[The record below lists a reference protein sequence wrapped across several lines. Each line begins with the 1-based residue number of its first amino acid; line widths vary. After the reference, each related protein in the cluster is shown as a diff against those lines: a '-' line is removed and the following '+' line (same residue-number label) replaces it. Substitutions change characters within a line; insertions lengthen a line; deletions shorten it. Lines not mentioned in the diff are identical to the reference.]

1 MNIPMNDAIET
12 FMLLFGGRTDAYGT
26 WEGGSNKSQV
36 TYETFAKH
44 LYGEE
49 MIGIYPLTDGSTV
62 RWGCS
67 DIDVDDLDSA
77 RNLQTAFAMKSI
89 PAFIEKTV
97 RGFHVW
103 VFATDWIPAP
113 VMRRAFLSAHEAIGL
128 PPKEVNPKQ
137 EEATGL
143 GNYVRLPYPNG
154 IDSIPDN
161 RYMLLQ
167 KEDKPMTLK
176 EFLETA
182 QESKVSINL
191 LQPLA
196 EKHKPRSK
204 VHFNNLVISQ
214 SVNSSLDKVNGYI
227 ATIWRN
233 GPMEGNDR
241 SNTLIRMCHYMFEY
255 GTPINDAYTI
265 LVDAD
270 KRWGKFH
277 LRPDAVVHL
286 TKIIE
291 DCYGKNHTYKEDFN
305 P

>member
-1 MNIPMNDAIET
+1 MENYQSNIIKESCMNDAIET

-49 MIGIYPLTDGSTV
+49 LIGIYPLTDGSSV

-67 DIDVDDLDSA
+67 DIDVDDIDSA
-77 RNLQTAFAMKSI
+77 RNLQTALKIKSI
-89 PAFIEKTV
+89 NSFVEKTR
-97 RGFHVW
+97 RGYHVW
-103 VFATDWIPAP
+103 VFANDWVPAA
-113 VMRRAFLSAHEAIGL
+113 VMRRAFLSAHEAVNL
-128 PPKEVNPKQ
+128 VAKEVNPKQ

-143 GNYVRLPYPNG
+143 GNYVRLPYPAG
-154 IDSIPDN
+154 IDNIPEN
-161 RYMLLQ
+161 RYMLL
-167 KEDKPMTLK
+167 DKDDSPMPLK
-176 EFLETA
+176 DFLHEAYETRTN
-182 QESKVSINL
+182 INL
-191 LQPLA
+191 LSPLA

-204 VHFNNLVISQ
+204 VHFNNLTISP
-214 SVNSSLDKVNGYI
+214 SVNTSLDKVNGYI

-277 LRPDAVVHL
+277 LREDCVEQL
-286 TKIIE
+286 TKIVE
-291 DCYGKNHTYKEDFN
+291 DEKVI
-305 P
+305 

>member
-1 MNIPMNDAIET
+1 MNDAIET

-26 WEGGSNKSQV
+26 WEGGSVKSAV
-36 TYETFAKH
+36 SYNSFARH

-49 MIGIYPLTDGSTV
+49 LIGIYPLTDGSSV

-67 DIDVDDLDSA
+67 DIDVDDIDSA
-77 RNLQTAFAMKSI
+77 RNLQTALKIKSI
-89 PAFIEKTV
+89 NSFVEKTR
-97 RGFHVW
+97 RGYHVW
-103 VFATDWIPAP
+103 VFANDWVPAA
-113 VMRRAFLSAHEAIGL
+113 VMRRAFLSAHEAINL
-128 PPKEVNPKQ
+128 VAKEVNPKQ

-143 GNYVRLPYPNG
+143 GNYVRLPYPGG
-154 IDSIPDN
+154 IDNIPEN
-161 RYMLLQ
+161 RYMLLDKDDSPMPLKDFI
-167 KEDKPMTLK
+167 KEAYATR
-176 EFLETA
+176 TN
-182 QESKVSINL
+182 INL
-191 LQPLA
+191 LSPLA

-204 VHFNNLVISQ
+204 VHFNNLAISAN
-214 SVNSSLDKVNGYI
+214 VNSSLDKVNGYI

-291 DCYGKNHTYKEDFN
+291 DCYGKDHTYKEDFN

>member
-1 MNIPMNDAIET
+1 MNDAIET

-26 WEGGSNKSQV
+26 WEGGSVKSAV
-36 TYETFAKH
+36 SYNSFARH

-49 MIGIYPLTDGSTV
+49 LIGIYPLTDGSSV

-67 DIDVDDLDSA
+67 DIDVDDIDSA
-77 RNLQTAFAMKSI
+77 RNLQTALKIKSI
-89 PAFIEKTV
+89 NSFVEKTR
-97 RGFHVW
+97 RGYHVW
-103 VFATDWIPAP
+103 VFANDWVPAA
-113 VMRRAFLSAHEAIGL
+113 VMRRAFLSAHEAINL
-128 PPKEVNPKQ
+128 VAKEVNPKQ

-143 GNYVRLPYPNG
+143 GNYVRLPYPGG
-154 IDSIPDN
+154 IDNIPEN
-161 RYMLLQ
+161 RYMLLDKDDSPMPLKDFI
-167 KEDKPMTLK
+167 KEAYATR
-176 EFLETA
+176 TN
-182 QESKVSINL
+182 INL
-191 LQPLA
+191 LSPLA
-196 EKHKPRSK
+196 EKHKARSK
-204 VHFNNLVISQ
+204 VHFNNLTISAN
-214 SVNSSLDKVNGYI
+214 VNSSLDKVNGYI

-291 DCYGKNHTYKEDFN
+291 DCYGKDHVYKEDFN

>member
-1 MNIPMNDAIET
+1 
-12 FMLLFGGRTDAYGT
+12 
-26 WEGGSNKSQV
+26 
-36 TYETFAKH
+36 

-49 MIGIYPLTDGSTV
+49 LIGIYPLTDGSSV

-67 DIDVDDLDSA
+67 DIDVDDIDSA
-77 RNLQTAFAMKSI
+77 RNLQTALKIKSI
-89 PAFIEKTV
+89 NSFVEKTR
-97 RGFHVW
+97 RGYHVW
-103 VFATDWIPAP
+103 VFANDWVPAA
-113 VMRRAFLSAHEAIGL
+113 VMRRAFLSAHEAVNL
-128 PPKEVNPKQ
+128 VAKEVNPKQ

-143 GNYVRLPYPNG
+143 GNYVRLPYPAG
-154 IDSIPDN
+154 IDNIPEN
-161 RYMLLQ
+161 RYMLL
-167 KEDKPMTLK
+167 DKDDSPMPLK
-176 EFLETA
+176 DFLHQAYETRTN
-182 QESKVSINL
+182 INL
-191 LQPLA
+191 LSPLA

-204 VHFNNLVISQ
+204 MHFNNLTISP
-214 SVNSSLDKVNGYI
+214 SVNTSLDKVNGYI

-291 DCYGKNHTYKEDFN
+291 DCYGKDHTYKEDFN